1 MHVHDIPSSENLRCF
16 LAAARHL
23 SFRRAADEVALTP
36 AAFGQRIRQMEERM
50 GHPLFTRTTRSVR
63 LTRAGMSL
71 VPVAEDALVHARRC
85 LEVVRSGQE
94 PPVHLM
100 LGTRFELGMSWLL
113 PALLDLERDRPTW
126 QVETDFGSGKDILS
140 RLERGEV
147 DAIVTSAPVARA
159 SWTADYLH
167 PETYR
172 FVASPRLLERLPL
185 SAPADA
191 HEHTLLDIND
201 TLPLARYLL
210 DGGGAPLR
218 FGSVRACGAG
228 AAILELLK
236 AERGVAVM
244 PEYMVEDALESGE
257 LVELL
262 PDLERLSD
270 SFRLIYRRDHP
281 LKDALADLAGVLRA
295 TPLTHQL

>member
-36 AAFGQRIRQMEERM
+36 AAFGQRIRQMEDRM

-71 VPVAEDALVHARRC
+71 VPVAEDALSHARRC
-85 LEVVRSGQE
+85 LEVVRAGDE
-94 PPVHLM
+94 PPVRLM
-100 LGTRFELGMSWLL
+100 VGTRFELGMSWLL
-113 PALLDLERDRPTW
+113 PALLELELERPTW
-126 QVETDFGSGKDILS
+126 QLETDFGSGRDILS

-159 SWTADYLH
+159 NWTGDYLH
-167 PETYR
+167 PEHYR
-172 FVASPRLLERLPL
+172 FVAAPGLLKRAPL
-185 SAPADA
+185 NTPEDA
-191 HEHTLLDIND
+191 SGHTLLDIND

-210 DGGGAPLR
+210 DGGGATLR
-218 FGSVRACGAG
+218 FGAVRSCGAG
-228 AAILELLK
+228 VAILALLK

-244 PEYMVEDALESGE
+244 PEYMVEAELASGE
-257 LVELL
+257 LVEVL
-262 PDLERLSD
+262 PEFERLSD

-281 LKDALADLAGVLRA
+281 LRDPLAELATVLRA
-295 TPLTHQL
+295 APLTHKP